1 MAPAPLLSYAEHTQ
15 GRNLTH
21 IHAIQVQRDDEL
33 IALPLATRRN
43 LELVKTLRGEDS
55 PTLFSLLDT
64 CMTGMGSRLLKTW
77 LLEPER
83 NRKAAMQRL
92 EAIGVLR
99 GTGLAWPLAALRAEL
114 KGVSDV
120 ERITAR
126 IALRQVRPRE
136 LVGLSKTLEKAKLLA
151 QSGQAPSAYLT
162 QIFSDLMPPEGCAEL
177 LARAIMKSPQPWCAT
192 AA

>member
-1 MAPAPLLSYAEHTQ
+1 L
-15 GRNLTH
+15 R
-21 IHAIQVQRDDEL
+21 
-33 IALPLATRRN
+33 LPLATRRN

-55 PTLFSLLDT
+55 PTLFSLLDS

-83 NRKAAMQRL
+83 NRKAAMR
-92 EAIGVLR
+92 
-99 GTGLAWPLAALRAEL
+99 AWKHWRAARHWAGMAPWQALRAEL

-136 LVGLSKTLEKAKLLA
+136 LVGLSKTLEKR
-151 QSGQAPSAYLT
+151 S
-162 QIFSDLMPPEGCAEL
+162 CW
-177 LARAIMKSPQPWCAT
+177 RSPDRRHRPI
-192 AA
+192 